1 MNKSPFECSGC
12 GDGFNELPPK
22 CPKCGTFRIVKT
34 TKIFTD
40 IDTSLNA
47 CRTQLEATSELST
60 IRNHRKARFIVKQLR
75 RAKEY
80 VEVALRA
87 TQVSGTTKKKTQAL
101 RDADALKQLAS

>member
-1 MNKSPFECSGC
+1 MNMTFSKFECSGC
-12 GDGFNELPPK
+12 GEVFREEPPK
-22 CPKCGTFRIVKT
+22 CPKCGTFRIIKT

-47 CRTQLEATSELST
+47 CRTQLEATAELST
-60 IRNHRKARFIVKQLR
+60 VRNHRKARFVVTQLR

-87 TQVSGTTKKKTQAL
+87 VQISGPKKKTQAC
-101 RDADALKQLAS
+101 RDADALK